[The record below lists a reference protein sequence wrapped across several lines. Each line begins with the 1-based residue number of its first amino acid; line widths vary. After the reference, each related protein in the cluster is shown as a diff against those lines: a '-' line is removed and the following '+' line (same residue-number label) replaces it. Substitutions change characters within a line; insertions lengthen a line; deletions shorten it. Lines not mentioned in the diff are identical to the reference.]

1 MLRHTSNPGSRLLLT
16 RPTSIHQSLYSPLV
30 DCEVCQDNSQPLSG
44 TDDMASLTD
53 HSREPLQ
60 PSPPGYHDEEQDNN
74 YDSDHADTGTGEA
87 DGLLQSHDLLGTD
100 DGNAARSWPRRIGQ
114 LALTYLP
121 ALVVFLT
128 GSFFATCPEPRQWLP
143 YPARQLLVVV
153 CATLI
158 VIPPTL
164 RRSGTS
170 LFFGP
175 TARAKRLLMS
185 YSGMALALYALIFT
199 SDDVHLEYH
208 WNTLIWYST
217 LGGPQLGYLTR
228 TALAVIGVVVHRA
241 ARLHSKTRIA
251 MAYALCVVGVY
262 ADVPMTL
269 IDLAKGRPKW

>member
-1 MLRHTSNPGSRLLLT
+1 
-16 RPTSIHQSLYSPLV
+16 
-30 DCEVCQDNSQPLSG
+30 
-44 TDDMASLTD
+44 MADSTD
-53 HSREPLQ
+53 HSRERLQ
-60 PSPPGYHDEEQDNN
+60 PSPPRYHDEEQDND
-74 YDSDHADTGTGEA
+74 YESEGDDTATGEA
-87 DGLLQSHDLLGTD
+87 DGLLLSHQPPRTD
-100 DGNAARSWPRRIGQ
+100 DGNAARSWPRRVGQ
-114 LALTYLP
+114 LALIYLP
-121 ALVVFLT
+121 ALVVFLI

-143 YPARQLLVVV
+143 FPARQILVVL
-153 CATLI
+153 CATLV

-208 WNTLIWYST
+208 WNTLIWYNT
-217 LGGPQLGYLTR
+217 LEGPQLGYLTR
-228 TALAVIGVVVHRA
+228 TVLAVIGVVVHRA
-241 ARLHSKTRIA
+241 ARLHSNTRIV

-269 IDLAKGRPKW
+269 IDLAKGRPRW

>member
-1 MLRHTSNPGSRLLLT
+1 
-16 RPTSIHQSLYSPLV
+16 
-30 DCEVCQDNSQPLSG
+30 
-44 TDDMASLTD
+44 MADSTD
-53 HSREPLQ
+53 HSRERLQ
-60 PSPPGYHDEEQDNN
+60 PPPSGYHDEEQDNGYN
-74 YDSDHADTGTGEA
+74 SDHGDTVIGEA
-87 DGLLQSHDLLGTD
+87 DGLLQSHDSPHTA
-100 DGNAARSWPRRIGQ
+100 DGNTTRSWPRRISQ
-114 LALTYLP
+114 LAPLYLP
-121 ALVVFLT
+121 ALVVFLI

-143 YPARQLLVVV
+143 YPARQLFVVV
-153 CATLI
+153 CATLV

-164 RRSGTS
+164 RRSETS
-170 LFFGP
+170 LFLGP

-217 LGGPQLGYLTR
+217 LEGPQLGYLTR

-269 IDLAKGRPKW
+269 IDLAKGRPRW